1 MKIKDLNKFSNAEK
15 IALAEQLWDSVS
27 KKDITLSEEI
37 EKELDERILLVEEGK
52 TEYYTWQEVK
62 NKIDKIR

>member
-62 NKIDKIR
+62 NKLDKIR

>member
-1 MKIKDLNKFSNAEK
+1 MTYS
-15 IALAEQLWDSVS
+15 
-27 KKDITLSEEI
+27 EI

-62 NKIDKIR
+62 NKLDKIR